1 MRKPF
6 REGGWGWSARKG
18 KDEETVSRK
27 TGHMEEGSSQGP
39 PSNAAVLQLSP
50 PPRSHP
56 AMSTASAVTWW
67 GWGVI
72 FPHPLRAKMCPTQPV
87 HPEPTSQFSMLPR
100 LPSRG
105 RMFSRI
111 NILESI
117 FWYAVSVPVARP
129 VFLFLQTLPNP
140 RAATWSPSPGLPRLR
155 SRGTWGQGR
164 CEGCGL
170 AEVGEGGLGPLL
182 SSSATP
188 TAGGGA
194 VCFARCVAPSVQNL

>member
-1 MRKPF
+1 MIYGVLLGTEPAF

-140 RAATWSPSPGLPRLR
+140 RAATWSPSPLH
-155 SRGTWGQGR
+155 SQ
-164 CEGCGL
+164 
-170 AEVGEGGLGPLL
+170 
-182 SSSATP
+182 
-188 TAGGGA
+188 
-194 VCFARCVAPSVQNL
+194 